1 MIYSEALIR
10 TDQKKG
16 KNVRTLYGIGSCDSC
31 RKARKWL
38 DENSIDYLY
47 HDIRIDGLAIQMLE
61 RWSSRIDWKKLLNT
75 RSLTWRKIP
84 ETDRGDLVKD
94 KALALMLQHPTL
106 VKRPVLECD
115 EFIALGFSPE
125 NYDKILKQ

>member
-1 MIYSEALIR
+1 M
-10 TDQKKG
+10 
-16 KNVRTLYGIGSCDSC
+16 RTLYGIGSCDSC

-38 DENSIDYLY
+38 DENNFEYGY
-47 HDIRIDGLAIQMLE
+47 HDIRIDGLDIQMLE

-84 ETDRGDLVKD
+84 ETDRGDLTKN
-94 KALALMLQHPTL
+94 KALAMMIQHPTL

-115 EFIALGFSPE
+115 EFIALGFSPH
-125 NYDKILKQ
+125 NYDEIFETGR